1 MSNPI
6 RIVIADDHP
15 IVRTGLRRVIEGEPD
30 FEVVAEAGDGET
42 GLELIRKLQPH
53 VAILDLDMPK
63 LNGFEVASEIRRSN
77 LSVEVIFLTIHREVD
92 LLHKAMDI
100 GGRGYI
106 VKQSALVDIVDG
118 IRSVAARRPYVSP
131 SMTPALLQRRARA
144 QALEETRPGL
154 NDLTRSERRILS
166 MIAMGKATSAI
177 AAELFIHERTVES
190 HRASISHKL
199 QLKGA
204 NSLLRF
210 ALEHKSE
217 LLG

>member
-63 LNGFEVASEIRRSN
+63 LNGFAVAGEIRRSN

-144 QALEETRPGL
+144 QALVETTQGL
-154 NDLTRSERRILS
+154 NDLTPSERRILS

-199 QLKGA
+199 RLKGA

>member
-15 IVRTGLRRVIEGEPD
+15 IVRTGLRRVIEGELD
-30 FEVVAEAGDGET
+30 FEVMAEAGDGET

-63 LNGFEVASEIRRSN
+63 LNGFEVAGEIRRSN

-100 GGRGYI
+100 GSRGYI

-144 QALEETRPGL
+144 QALVETTQGL
-154 NDLTRSERRILS
+154 NDLTPSERRILS

>member
-63 LNGFEVASEIRRSN
+63 LNGFAVAGEIRRSN

-106 VKQSALVDIVDG
+106 VKQSALVDIVDR

-144 QALEETRPGL
+144 QALVETTQGL
-154 NDLTRSERRILS
+154 NDLTPSERRILS

>member
-15 IVRTGLRRVIEGEPD
+15 IVRKGLRRVIEEEPD
-30 FEVVAEAGDGET
+30 FEIVAEAGDGET
-42 GLELIRKLQPH
+42 GLELIRKLKPQ
-53 VAILDLDMPK
+53 VAVLDLDMPR
-63 LNGFEVASEIRRSN
+63 LNGFAVAGEIRRGN
-77 LSVEVIFLTIHREVD
+77 LSVGIIFFTIHSEVD
-92 LLHKAMDI
+92 LLHKAMNS
-100 GGRGYI
+100 GGSGYI
-106 VKQSALVDIVDG
+106 VKETALVDIVDG
-118 IRSVAARRPYVSP
+118 IRSVAAGRPYVSP

-144 QALEETRPGL
+144 QALEETTPGL
-154 NDLTRSERRILS
+154 NDLTPSERRILS

-199 QLKGA
+199 RLKGA

>member
-63 LNGFEVASEIRRSN
+63 LNGFAVAGEIRRSN

-144 QALEETRPGL
+144 QALVETTQGL
-154 NDLTRSERRILS
+154 NDLTPSERRILS

-190 HRASISHKL
+190 HRASISQKL

>member
-15 IVRTGLRRVIEGEPD
+15 IVRKGLRQVIEEEPD
-30 FEVVAEAGDGET
+30 FQVVAEAGDGET

-92 LLHKAMDI
+92 LLHKAMDV
-100 GGRGYI
+100 GGSGYI

-144 QALEETRPGL
+144 QALVETTQGL
-154 NDLTRSERRILS
+154 NDLTPSERRILS

-190 HRASISHKL
+190 HRASISQKL

>member
-1 MSNPI
+1 
-6 RIVIADDHP
+6 
-15 IVRTGLRRVIEGEPD
+15 
-30 FEVVAEAGDGET
+30 
-42 GLELIRKLQPH
+42 
-53 VAILDLDMPK
+53 
-63 LNGFEVASEIRRSN
+63 
-77 LSVEVIFLTIHREVD
+77 
-92 LLHKAMDI
+92 
-100 GGRGYI
+100 
-106 VKQSALVDIVDG
+106 
-118 IRSVAARRPYVSP
+118 
-131 SMTPALLQRRARA
+131 
-144 QALEETRPGL
+144 
-154 NDLTRSERRILS
+154 

>member
-1 MSNPI
+1 
-6 RIVIADDHP
+6 
-15 IVRTGLRRVIEGEPD
+15 
-30 FEVVAEAGDGET
+30 
-42 GLELIRKLQPH
+42 
-53 VAILDLDMPK
+53 
-63 LNGFEVASEIRRSN
+63 
-77 LSVEVIFLTIHREVD
+77 
-92 LLHKAMDI
+92 MDI

-131 SMTPALLQRRARA
+131 SMTPALLQRKARA
-144 QALEETRPGL
+144 QALEETRKGL
-154 NDLTRSERRILS
+154 NDLTPSERRILS

-190 HRASISHKL
+190 HRAGISHKL

-217 LLG
+217 LLP

>member
-15 IVRTGLRRVIEGEPD
+15 IVRKGLRQVIEEQPD
-30 FEVVAEAGDGET
+30 FQVVAEASDGET

-63 LNGFEVASEIRRSN
+63 LNGFAVAGEIRRSN
-77 LSVEVIFLTIHREVD
+77 LSVEVMFLTIHREVD

-100 GGRGYI
+100 GGSGYI

-144 QALEETRPGL
+144 QALEETTPSL
-154 NDLTRSERRILS
+154 NDLTPSERRILS

-199 QLKGA
+199 RLKGA

>member
-144 QALEETRPGL
+144 QALVETTQGL
-154 NDLTRSERRILS
+154 NDLTPSERRILS

-199 QLKGA
+199 RLKGA

>member
-100 GGRGYI
+100 GGSGYI

-118 IRSVAARRPYVSP
+118 IRSVAAGRPYVSP

-144 QALEETRPGL
+144 QALEETTQGL
-154 NDLTRSERRILS
+154 NDLTPSERRILS

-199 QLKGA
+199 RLKGA

>member
-63 LNGFEVASEIRRSN
+63 RNGFEVAGEIRRSN

-100 GGRGYI
+100 GGSGYI
-106 VKQSALVDIVDG
+106 VKQSALIDIVDG
-118 IRSVAARRPYVSP
+118 IRSVAAGRPYVSP
-131 SMTPALLQRRARA
+131 SMTPALLQARARA
-144 QALEETRPGL
+144 HAMEETTQGL
-154 NDLTRSERRILS
+154 NDLTPSERRILS

-217 LLG
+217 LLA

>member
-63 LNGFEVASEIRRSN
+63 LNGFEVAGEIRRSN
-77 LSVEVIFLTIHREVD
+77 LSVEVMFLTIHREVD

-118 IRSVAARRPYVSP
+118 IRSVAAGRPYVSP

-144 QALEETRPGL
+144 QALEETTSGL
-154 NDLTRSERRILS
+154 NDLTPSERRILS

-199 QLKGA
+199 RLKGA

>member
-63 LNGFEVASEIRRSN
+63 LNGFAVAGEIRRSN

-144 QALEETRPGL
+144 QALVETTQGL
-154 NDLTRSERRILS
+154 NDLTPSERRILS

>member
-15 IVRTGLRRVIEGEPD
+15 IVRKGLRHVIEEEPD

-42 GLELIRKLQPH
+42 GLELIRKLQPQ
-53 VAILDLDMPK
+53 VAVLDLDMPR
-63 LNGFEVASEIRRSN
+63 LNGFAVADEIRRRN
-77 LSVEVIFLTIHREVD
+77 LSVGIIFLTIHSEVD
-92 LLHKAMDI
+92 LLQKAMNF
-100 GGRGYI
+100 GGSGYI
-106 VKQSALVDIVDG
+106 VKETALVDIVEG
-118 IRSVAARRPYVSP
+118 IRSVSAGRPYVSP
-131 SMTPALLQRRARA
+131 SMTPALLQRRARVL
-144 QALEETRPGL
+144 ALEETTPGL
-154 NDLTRSERRILS
+154 NDLTPSERRILS

-177 AAELFIHERTVES
+177 AAELFIHQRTVES
-190 HRASISHKL
+190 HRANISQKL

-217 LLG
+217 LLS

>member
-6 RIVIADDHP
+6 SIVIADDHP
-15 IVRTGLRRVIEGEPD
+15 IVRKGLRQVIEEEPD
-30 FEVVAEAGDGET
+30 FEIVAEAGDGET
-42 GLELIRKLQPH
+42 GLELIRKLKPQ
-53 VAILDLDMPK
+53 VAVLDLDMPR
-63 LNGFEVASEIRRSN
+63 LNGFAVAGEIRKGN
-77 LSVEVIFLTIHREVD
+77 LSVEIIFFTIHSEVD
-92 LLHKAMDI
+92 LLHKAMNL
-100 GGRGYI
+100 GGSGYI
-106 VKQSALVDIVDG
+106 VKETALVDIVDG

-154 NDLTRSERRILS
+154 NDLTRPERRILS

-199 QLKGA
+199 RLKGA

-217 LLG
+217 LLS

>member
-63 LNGFEVASEIRRSN
+63 LNGFAVAGEIRRSN

-106 VKQSALVDIVDG
+106 VKQSALVDIVDR

-144 QALEETRPGL
+144 QALVETTQGL
-154 NDLTRSERRILS
+154 NDLTPSERRILS

-199 QLKGA
+199 RLKGA

>member
-63 LNGFEVASEIRRSN
+63 LNGFAVAGEIRRSN
-77 LSVEVIFLTIHREVD
+77 LSVGVIFLTIHREVD

-199 QLKGA
+199 RLKGA

>member
-63 LNGFEVASEIRRSN
+63 LNGFAVAGEIRRSN
-77 LSVEVIFLTIHREVD
+77 LSVEVMFLTIHREVD
-92 LLHKAMDI
+92 LLQKAMDI
-100 GGRGYI
+100 GGSGYI
-106 VKQSALVDIVDG
+106 VKQSALIDIVDG

-144 QALEETRPGL
+144 QALEETTPSL
-154 NDLTRSERRILS
+154 NDLTPSERRILS

-217 LLG
+217 LLV

>member
-63 LNGFEVASEIRRSN
+63 LNGFEVAGEIRRSN
-77 LSVEVIFLTIHREVD
+77 LSVEVIFLTIHRDVD
-92 LLHKAMDI
+92 LLHKAMNL
-100 GGRGYI
+100 GGSGYI
-106 VKQSALVDIVDG
+106 VKETALVDIVDG
-118 IRSVAARRPYVSP
+118 IRSVAAGRPYVSP

-144 QALEETRPGL
+144 QALEETTPSL
-154 NDLTRSERRILS
+154 NDLTPSERRILS

-217 LLG
+217 LLS

>member
-6 RIVIADDHP
+6 HIVIADDHP
-15 IVRTGLRRVIEGEPD
+15 IVRTGLRRVIEGELD
-30 FEVVAEAGDGET
+30 FEVMAEAGDGET

-53 VAILDLDMPK
+53 VAILDLDMPR
-63 LNGFEVASEIRRSN
+63 LNGFEVAGEIRRSN
-77 LSVEVIFLTIHREVD
+77 LPVEVIFLTIHREVD

-131 SMTPALLQRRARA
+131 SMTPALLQRRAGA
-144 QALEETRPGL
+144 QALEETTQGL
-154 NDLTRSERRILS
+154 NDLTPSERRILS

-190 HRASISHKL
+190 HRANISHKL
-199 QLKGA
+199 RLKGA

-217 LLG
+217 LLV

>member
-42 GLELIRKLQPH
+42 GLELIRKLQPN

-63 LNGFEVASEIRRSN
+63 LNGFAVAGEIRRSN
-77 LSVEVIFLTIHREVD
+77 LSVEVMFLTIHREVD

-100 GGRGYI
+100 GGSGYI

-144 QALEETRPGL
+144 QALEETTPSL
-154 NDLTRSERRILS
+154 NDLTPSERRILS

>member
-63 LNGFEVASEIRRSN
+63 LNGFAVAGEIRRSN

-118 IRSVAARRPYVSP
+118 IRSVAAGRPYVSP

-144 QALEETRPGL
+144 QALVETTQGL
-154 NDLTRSERRILS
+154 NDLTPSERRILS

-199 QLKGA
+199 RLKGA

>member
-15 IVRTGLRRVIEGEPD
+15 IVRTGLRCVIEGEPD

-42 GLELIRKLQPH
+42 GLQLIRKLQPH

-63 LNGFEVASEIRRSN
+63 LNGFAVAGEIRRSN

-100 GGRGYI
+100 GGSGYI

-118 IRSVAARRPYVSP
+118 IRSVAAGRPYVSP
-131 SMTPALLQRRARA
+131 SMTPAILQRRTRV
-144 QALEETRPGL
+144 QALEESRPSL
-154 NDLTRSERRILS
+154 NDLTPSERRILR

-177 AAELFIHERTVES
+177 AAELFIHQRTVET
-190 HRASISHKL
+190 HRANIAQKL
-199 QLKGA
+199 HLKGA

-217 LLG
+217 LLS

>member
-63 LNGFEVASEIRRSN
+63 LNGFAVAGEIRRSN

-144 QALEETRPGL
+144 QALEETTQGL
-154 NDLTRSERRILS
+154 NDLTPSERRILS

-199 QLKGA
+199 RLKGA

>member
-63 LNGFEVASEIRRSN
+63 LNGFEVAGEIRRSN

-118 IRSVAARRPYVSP
+118 IRSVAARRSYVSP
-131 SMTPALLQRRARA
+131 SMTAALLQRRART
-144 QALEETRPGL
+144 QALEETRKGL
-154 NDLTRSERRILS
+154 NDLTPSERRILS
-166 MIAMGKATSAI
+166 MIAMGKATA
-177 AAELFIHERTVES
+177 
-190 HRASISHKL
+190 
-199 QLKGA
+199 Q
-204 NSLLRF
+204 SLLNFLFTSAPSR
-210 ALEHKSE
+210 ATAKISPTNSS
-217 LLG
+217 

>member
-63 LNGFEVASEIRRSN
+63 LNGFAVAGEIRRSN

-144 QALEETRPGL
+144 QALEETTPGL
-154 NDLTRSERRILS
+154 NDLTPSERRILS

-199 QLKGA
+199 RLKGA

>member
-15 IVRTGLRRVIEGEPD
+15 IVRKGLRQVIEEEPD
-30 FEVVAEAGDGET
+30 FQVVAEAGDGET

-53 VAILDLDMPK
+53 VAILDLDMPR
-63 LNGFEVASEIRRSN
+63 LNGFEVAGEIRRSN
-77 LSVEVIFLTIHREVD
+77 LPVEVIFLTIHREVD

-100 GGRGYI
+100 GGSGYI

-144 QALEETRPGL
+144 QALEETTPSL
-154 NDLTRSERRILS
+154 NDLTPSERRILS

-190 HRASISHKL
+190 HRESISYKL

>member
-63 LNGFEVASEIRRSN
+63 LNGFEVAGEIRRSN

-144 QALEETRPGL
+144 QALEAGPQ
-154 NDLTRSERRILS
+154 RSDPLGAADSEYDRD
-166 MIAMGKATSAI
+166 GKGNQ
-177 AAELFIHERTVES
+177 R
-190 HRASISHKL
+190 HRC
-199 QLKGA
+199 
-204 NSLLRF
+204 
-210 ALEHKSE
+210 
-217 LLG
+217 

>member
-1 MSNPI
+1 MSDPI

-15 IVRTGLRRVIEGEPD
+15 IVRKGLRQVIEEEPD

-63 LNGFEVASEIRRSN
+63 LNGFEVAGEIRRSN
-77 LSVEVIFLTIHREVD
+77 LSVELIFLTIHREAD

-131 SMTPALLQRRARA
+131 SMTPALLERRVRA
-144 QALEETRPGL
+144 QALEETTQGL
-154 NDLTRSERRILS
+154 NDLTPSERRILS

-177 AAELFIHERTVES
+177 AAELFIHERTVER

-199 QLKGA
+199 RLKGA

>member
-100 GGRGYI
+100 GGSGYI
-106 VKQSALVDIVDG
+106 VKETALVDIVDG
-118 IRSVAARRPYVSP
+118 IRSVAAGRPYVSP

-144 QALEETRPGL
+144 QALVETTQGL
-154 NDLTRSERRILS
+154 NDLTPSERRILS

>member
-1 MSNPI
+1 
-6 RIVIADDHP
+6 
-15 IVRTGLRRVIEGEPD
+15 
-30 FEVVAEAGDGET
+30 
-42 GLELIRKLQPH
+42 
-53 VAILDLDMPK
+53 MPK

-100 GGRGYI
+100 GGSGYI

-118 IRSVAARRPYVSP
+118 IRSVAAGRPYVSP

-144 QALEETRPGL
+144 QALEETTPGL
-154 NDLTRSERRILS
+154 NDLTPSERRILS

-199 QLKGA
+199 RLKGA